1 MSEKA
6 GIREKHVSF
15 PVNLNKKE
23 SALKAPKKAEDENL
37 MFTANFEKMFPS
49 SYAMSEFKY

>member
-15 PVNLNKKE
+15 AVNLNKKE

-37 MFTANFEKMFPS
+37 MFFCKFQKNVSF
-49 SYAMSEFKY
+49 